1 MANNYT
7 DYAKNLM
14 LGQIPAQVFV
24 SLHSSDPT
32 DVGSNQV
39 AGTSRPAINL
49 NAASAGVR
57 QAAESFVDITVPAGS
72 DVAFIGLFDAVTA
85 GNFIAFAAIL
95 DENGQPTVINFS
107 QELPFRVTDP
117 SIDLNNE

>member
-7 DYAKNLM
+7 DYSKNLM
-14 LGQIPAQVFV
+14 LGQIPTQLYV
-24 SLHSSDPT
+24 SLHSADPT

-39 AGTSRPAINL
+39 AGTTRPVINL
-49 NAASAGVR
+49 NAATAGER
-57 QAAESFVDITVPAGS
+57 QAQEAFVDITVPAGS
-72 DVAFIGLFDAVTA
+72 DVAFIGLFDAASA
-85 GNFIAFAAIL
+85 GNFVAYAPIL
-95 DENGQPTVINFS
+95 DESGQPTVISFS